1 MAYAP
6 NVNVKLLVGF
16 AEVKMLNPGA
26 VKTCQEYADI
36 LSLPYVLQQLSSAK
50 KVEVV

>member
-1 MAYAP
+1 MVYVP

-16 AEVKMLNPGA
+16 AVVQMLNPGA
-26 VKTCQEYADI
+26 VKTCQEYADV

-50 KVEVV
+50 RVEVV

>member
-6 NVNVKLLVGF
+6 NVDVKLLVGF
-16 AEVKMLNPGA
+16 AEVKMLNP
-26 VKTCQEYADI
+26 EYADI